1 MITKTYSTTCPYID
15 GNTFTEEYFFS
26 YNMSPSEFNI
36 FVQQGWRKFG
46 YFFFR
51 PACKSCLKCTP
62 IRIVC
67 KKLELTKSQRKLI
80 NKNQDLTIKF
90 VETTYDEEV
99 YQVYKKHSKIR
110 FEKEANQSDFIA
122 NFIENA
128 TKSITSKYYLN
139 DKLIAAGFLDVASNG
154 LSSVYFVFDPDYS
167 ERGLGNY
174 SVLKEIEYAV
184 TLNIDYY
191 YLGFYIPENNHMNYK
206 NKYSPHEFYDWKTK
220 QWVLQ

>member
-1 MITKTYSTTCPYID
+1 MTTKTYSTTCPYIA

-26 YNMSPSEFNI
+26 YNMSPFEFNI

-51 PACKSCLKCTP
+51 PVCKSCLKCIP
-62 IRIVC
+62 IRILC
-67 KKLELTKSQRKLI
+67 KKFELTKSQRKLI
-80 NKNQDLTIKF
+80 NKNQDLTVKF
-90 VETTYDEEV
+90 VETRYDEEV
-99 YQVYKKHSKIR
+99 YEIYKKHSKVR
-110 FEKEANQSDFIA
+110 FEKEANKDDFIA

-184 TLNIDYY
+184 SLNIDYY
-191 YLGFYIPENNHMNYK
+191 YLGFYIAENNHMNYK
-206 NKYSPHEFYDWKTK
+206 NKYSPHELYDWKTK